1 MAKSESQHT
10 RHVGGVVMP
19 EPNRANSAHARQIY
33 YQPLD
38 VALLLRTHDGL
49 YKTGYKIASIFI
61 NKILCS
67 VEALYMYAI
76 LWCICYY
83 WRYRKN
89 IFFLNFCQTSVH
101 SKTRYR
107 LSNRMPKSSSKT
119 SKDLWLR

>member
-10 RHVGGVVMP
+10 RHVGGVVMT

-38 VALLLRTHDGL
+38 VALLLRTYDGL

-76 LWCICYY
+76 LWCMCYY

-89 IFFLNFCQTSVH
+89 IFFKIFARRLSIQKPAIDCQTECQRVAQ
-101 SKTRYR
+101 R
-107 LSNRMPKSSSKT
+107 P
-119 SKDLWLR
+119 LRICG